1 MRKLATIVVGL
12 AWGDEGKGKIV
23 NSIAPNFDVVCRW
36 NGGANA
42 GHTVYIDGKKL
53 KTHLVPTGIF
63 SGKKCVIGP
72 GCVVNVDK
80 FLEEISYLRS
90 NGFDTSLV
98 KVSPRAHIITEA
110 HVRYD
115 NYYLKEKLGTTGN
128 GIAPCYSDKMM
139 RKGVLAREALPKE
152 FLWDEKLE
160 GKILCEGAQSVW
172 LDIDHGNYPYV
183 TSSSTLPY
191 SACSLGF
198 THKDIHRVIGV
209 AKIYDTRSG
218 NDPIEF
224 PDSLWGQELLD
235 RIIEEGQ
242 EYGTTTGRK
251 RKVNW
256 LFLPKLIKA
265 INLCGVDE
273 LIINKC
279 DVLEKIGYFRLYDA
293 GEMLEFS
300 SLEEM
305 ENYIVKEIHEKT
317 KVNDVIFSS
326 TKDGI

>member
-1 MRKLATIVVGL
+1 MIQFVTIVVGL

-23 NSIAPNFDVVCRW
+23 HALAPKYDMVCRW

-42 GHTVYIDGKKL
+42 GHTIYIDGKKY
-53 KTHLVPTGIF
+53 KTHLVPSGIF

-90 NGFDTSLV
+90 AGFDTSLI
-98 KVSPRAHIITEA
+98 KVSPKAHIITEA

-139 RKGVLAREALPKE
+139 RRGVQAKDALPKE
-152 FLWDEKLE
+152 FLWDGELS

-172 LDIDHGNYPYV
+172 LDIDHGTYPYV

-198 THKDIHRVIGV
+198 NHKDIGRVIGV
-209 AKIYDTRSG
+209 AKIYDTKSG
-218 NDPIEF
+218 VDPEF
-224 PDSLWGQELLD
+224 PDELWGQELFD

-242 EYGTTTGRK
+242 EFGTTTGRK

-256 LFLPKLIKA
+256 LFLPKLVKA
-265 INLCGVDE
+265 INLCGCDRV
-273 LIINKC
+273 IINKC
-279 DVLEKIGYFRLYDA
+279 DVLEKIGHYRLYDE
-293 GEMLEFS
+293 GSLIEYG

-305 ENYIVKEIHEKT
+305 KNYIQKVLFEKT
-317 KVNDVIFSS
+317 KITDVVFSS
-326 TKDGI
+326 SKDGI

>member
-1 MRKLATIVVGL
+1 MTQFVTIVVGL

-23 NSIAPNFDVVCRW
+23 HALAPKYDMVCRW

-42 GHTVYIDGKKL
+42 GHTIYIDGKKY
-53 KTHLVPTGIF
+53 KTHLVPSGIF

-80 FLEEISYLRS
+80 FLEEISYLRDA
-90 NGFDTSLV
+90 GFDTSLI
-98 KVSPRAHIITEA
+98 KVSPKAHIISEA
-110 HVRYD
+110 HIRYD

-139 RKGVLAREALPKE
+139 RRGVQAKDALPKE
-152 FLWDEKLE
+152 FLWDGELS

-172 LDIDHGNYPYV
+172 LDIDHGTYPYV

-198 THKDIHRVIGV
+198 NHKDIGRVIGV
-209 AKIYDTRSG
+209 AKIYDTKSG
-218 NDPIEF
+218 VDPEF
-224 PDSLWGQELLD
+224 PDELWGQELFD
-235 RIIEEGQ
+235 KIIEEGQ
-242 EYGTTTGRK
+242 EFGTTTGRK

-256 LFLPKLIKA
+256 LFLPKLVKA
-265 INLCGVDE
+265 INLCGCDRV
-273 LIINKC
+273 IINKC
-279 DVLEKIGYFRLYDA
+279 DVLEKIGYYRLYDDGA
-293 GEMLEFS
+293 LIEYG

-305 ENYIVKEIHEKT
+305 KNYIQKVLFEKT
-317 KVNDVIFSS
+317 KITDVIFSS
-326 TKDGI
+326 SKDGI